1 MVELHRNLIKEYY
14 FNKEQMKT
22 EKLESIRLK
31 NDLKSKRSDL
41 DSQKEYKE
49 ELLQITK

>member
-1 MVELHRNLIKEYY
+1 MVDLHRNLIKEYY

-22 EKLESIRLK
+22 EKLASIRLK
-31 NDLKSKRSDL
+31 NDLKSKKVDL

-49 ELLQITK
+49 DLLKITK